1 MPEVIVIYQHSC
13 VILVIKKKNTV
24 ITGGKLDINIKK
36 TVVKQIILVWK

>member
-24 ITGGKLDINIKK
+24 ITGGKLDIKK